1 MHLFGCY
8 GERVGGSVMFR
19 GQAQRAGGPPEHVRQ
34 GLVLVTEDRKRYG
47 LSLDASVGFNMSLSA
62 LAELCT
68 GGFIDA
74 DLELKKNKEMV
85 QSLSIKAA
93 SLEVRVG
100 TLSGGN
106 QQKVVL
112 GRALMTEPKVVLL
125 DEPTRG
131 IDIGAK
137 SEIYA
142 LIRVLTERGLG
153 VVLVSSELPEL
164 IGLADRI
171 VMLCEGRMGGVFAAE
186 QATQA
191 DLLRAA
197 MSRAPSASNGSDHG

>member
-1 MHLFGCY
+1 
-8 GERVGGSVMFR
+8 
-19 GQAQRAGGPPEHVRQ
+19 
-34 GLVLVTEDRKRYG
+34 
-47 LSLDASVGFNMSLSA
+47 
-62 LAELCT
+62 
-68 GGFIDA
+68 
-74 DLELKKNKEMV
+74 
-85 QSLSIKAA
+85 
-93 SLEVRVG
+93 VG

-142 LIRVLTERGLG
+142 LVRALTEQGLA

-171 VMLCEGRMGGVFAAE
+171 LMLCEGQLGGSFDARE
-186 QATQA
+186 ATQA
-191 DLLRAA
+191 ELLSAA
-197 MSRAPSASNGSDHG
+197 MSKSRVTVSAEEHG